1 MKDHEMEAPGA
12 GQGTGGEGQD
22 RAAAHHTT
30 SGDSIAE
37 NPTGTDR
44 NSLLSAAQGYLAR
57 GLSPIRLGPKS
68 KKPLG
73 KHDANAITAAN
84 AARLIDHGGYNLG
97 LRLGPDHDGLV
108 DFDLDWP
115 EARRLGGLLL
125 DRFARFGREGARGSH
140 YLLRGS
146 DAVASKKFDMPE
158 LKGVQGL
165 PDEHAVCV
173 LEVRASGHTMAP
185 PSIHPSGEAVT
196 WERDSALLEDTAKG
210 IYQRAGLL
218 AFLSVAARFYP
229 AQGSRDDFCM
239 ALAGALLAAG
249 LSPDEADRCV
259 VSVAE
264 VAGDEEAG
272 KRRKAGQ
279 TAAKVE
285 AGEAATGIPR
295 VVEMLDLPEAV
306 GKRFRLWLGIA
317 AREDGR
323 TRVVLSENRLHETQ
337 DAAEAAMLS
346 AGLPVYQQMGRLV
359 RAVRLDASELDG
371 DVARQEGALVVRDV
385 QPHSLRDLM
394 TRVANFVRVVET
406 KEGTEDKPV
415 GPPVSMALAYI
426 QRVREGGGRLPVLR
440 GIVECPT
447 LRADGTV
454 LAQEGYDA
462 ASGLILDTGG
472 ATFDAVPDAPTQ
484 EDAVAALAKL
494 KWIIEGFPFVEDDD
508 GRSPSRSVAL
518 SAMLTAVCRR
528 SLRTAPMHGFTAP
541 TMGTGKSLLTDAV
554 ALLAMGRPATVL
566 NQSGDGDGEEER
578 KRLMSV
584 LMQSDPVVV
593 IDNVDRPMGGARMC
607 SILTQETW
615 QDRMLGGNDQGHV
628 STRTLWLVN
637 GNNLEFRED
646 MSRRAILCTMD
657 AGVERPAE
665 RKFDVDLK
673 KEVPRRRHELVPAA
687 LTVLRAFI
695 VAGRPG
701 LEKLTPFGGFEDWSN
716 LVRGALVWAGEPDP
730 HETQAD
736 VAAVDSVREEL
747 SSLIEAWEQMIAIGA
762 VVTAGELVRRAGE
775 EAAGGPG
782 RDGLMLALE
791 AACPRGASPK
801 AVAWYLKRVKG
812 RIVRGRKIVAVKGE
826 NNALAYRLV
835 KGPE

>member
-1 MKDHEMEAPGA
+1 MKGKERSAPGA
-12 GQGTGGEGQD
+12 GQQTGGEGED
-22 RAAAHHTT
+22 RTRHQNPDAT
-30 SGDSIAE
+30 SIAE
-37 NPTGTDR
+37 NSSTTDQKD
-44 NSLLSAAQGYLAR
+44 LLDAAQGYLAR
-57 GLSPIRLGPKS
+57 GMTPIRLGPKA

-73 KHDANAITAAN
+73 KHDDNTITADN
-84 AARLIDHGGYNLG
+84 AALLIDHGGYNLG
-97 LRLGPDHDGLV
+97 LRLGPDHGGLV

-115 EARRLGGLLL
+115 EARALADLNL
-125 DRFARFGREGARGSH
+125 FALSRFGRFSAAGSH
-140 YLLRGS
+140 RLVLC
-146 DAVASKKFDMPE
+146 PE
-158 LKGVQGL
+158 LKGIKKYDVPELKGMKGL
-165 PDEHAVCV
+165 PEEHAVCV
-173 LEVRASGHTMAP
+173 LEVRANGHTMAP
-185 PSIHPSGEAVT
+185 PSIHPEGEAVA
-196 WERDSALLEDTAKG
+196 WENDWTPPRWEAGLVLSS
-210 IYQRAGLL
+210 AGLL
-218 AFLSVAARFYP
+218 AFLSVVARFYP
-229 AQGSRDDFCM
+229 AHGSRDDFCM

-249 LSPDEADRCV
+249 LGPGDADRCIV
-259 VSVAE
+259 AVAE
-264 VAGDEEAG
+264 AAGDEEAG

-306 GKRFRLWLGIA
+306 GKRFRLWLGMSG
-317 AREDGR
+317 REDVR
-323 TRVVLSENRLHETQ
+323 TRVELSENRLHETQ
-337 DAAEAAMLS
+337 DAAEAAMMA
-346 AGLPVYQQMGRLV
+346 AGLPIYQQMGRLV
-359 RAVRLDASELDG
+359 RAVRLDVSELDG
-371 DVARQEGALVVRDV
+371 EVKRQEGALVVRDV

-394 TRVANFVRVVET
+394 TQVANFVKVVET
-406 KEGTEDKPV
+406 EEGTKDKPV

-494 KWIIEGFPFVEDDD
+494 KWVIEGFPFVEDGD

-665 RKFDVDLK
+665 RKFEVDLK
-673 KEVPRRRHELVPAA
+673 TEVPRRRHELVPAA

-747 SSLIEAWEQMIAIGA
+747 SSLIEAWEQMIDIGA
-762 VVTAGELVRRAGE
+762 VVTAGELVRKAGE

-782 RDGLMLALE
+782 RDGLMLALD

-801 AVAWYLKRVKG
+801 AVASYLKRVKG
-812 RIVRGRKIVAVKGE
+812 RIVRGRKIVAFKGE

-835 KGPE
+835 KVAE

>member
-1 MKDHEMEAPGA
+1 MSGGNEKRPPL
-12 GQGTGGEGQD
+12 GTGDAGED
-22 RAAAHHTT
+22 RAGHQNIINA
-30 SGDSIAE
+30 DSITPDAD
-37 NPTGTDR
+37 GVDR

-57 GLSPIRLGPKS
+57 GMTPIRLGPKA

-73 KHDANAITAAN
+73 KHDANTITADN

-97 LRLGPDHDGLV
+97 LRLGPDHGGLV

-140 YLLRGS
+140 YLLRGAN
-146 DAVASKKFDMPE
+146 AVASKKFDMPE
-158 LKGVQGL
+158 LKGMEGL
-165 PDEHAVCV
+165 PEEHAVCV
-173 LEVRASGHTMAP
+173 LEVRANGHTMAP

-218 AFLSVAARFYP
+218 AFLSVVARFYP

-239 ALAGALLAAG
+239 ALAGALLSAG
-249 LSPDEADRCV
+249 LSPEEADRCIV
-259 VSVAE
+259 AVAE

-285 AGEAATGIPR
+285 AGEPATGIPR

-323 TRVVLSENRLHETQ
+323 IRVELSENRLHETQ

-346 AGLPVYQQMGRLV
+346 AGLPIYQQMGRLV
-359 RAVRLDASELDG
+359 RAVRLDASEAEDDG
-371 DVARQEGALVVRDV
+371 GILRREGALVVRDV

-394 TRVANFVRVVET
+394 TRVANFVKVVET

-415 GPPVSMALAYI
+415 GPPVSLSLAYI

-447 LRADGTV
+447 LRPDGTV

-472 ATFDAVPDAPTQ
+472 AAFDSVPDAPTLI
-484 EDAVAALAKL
+484 DAVAALGKL
-494 KWIIEGFPFVEDDD
+494 KWIIKGFPFVENEE

-541 TMGTGKSLLTDAV
+541 TMGTGKSLLTDTV
-554 ALLAMGRPATVL
+554 AMLAMGRAATVL

-584 LMQSDPVVV
+584 LMQGDPVVV

-628 STRTLWLVN
+628 STRTLWLAN

-665 RKFDVDLK
+665 RAFDVDLK
-673 KEVPRRRHELVPAA
+673 LEVPRRRHELVPAA
-687 LTVLRAFI
+687 LTVLRAFV

-701 LEKLTPFGGFEDWSN
+701 LDKLIPFGGFEDWSN

-747 SSLIEAWEQMIAIGA
+747 SSLIEAWEQAIGVG
-762 VVTAGELVRRAGE
+762 VVLTAGDLVRRAAE
-775 EAAGGPG
+775 EAASGPG

-791 AACPRGASPK
+791 AACPKGASPK
-801 AVAWYLKRVKG
+801 KVAWYLKKVKG
-812 RIVRGRKIVAVKGE
+812 RIVRGRRIVALHGE
-826 NNALAYRLV
+826 NNTLAYRLMRV
-835 KGPE
+835 E

>member
-1 MKDHEMEAPGA
+1 MSDFKEDAPGA
-12 GQGTGGEGQD
+12 GQRAGGAED
-22 RAAAHHTT
+22 RHHHTT

-37 NPTGTDR
+37 TPTGTDR
-44 NSLLSAAQGYLAR
+44 NSLLSAAQSYLAR

-73 KHDANAITAAN
+73 KHDANAITADN

-97 LRLGPDHDGLV
+97 LRLGPDHGGLV

-158 LKGVQGL
+158 LKGVEGL

-218 AFLSVAARFYP
+218 AFLSVVARFYP

-259 VSVAE
+259 VRVAE

-285 AGEAATGIPR
+285 ADEAATGIPR
-295 VVEMLDLPEAV
+295 VVEMLGLPEAV

-317 AREDGR
+317 PREDGR

-346 AGLPVYQQMGRLV
+346 AGLPIYQQMGRLV
-359 RAVRLDASELDG
+359 RAVRLDEPEGEDG
-371 DVARQEGALVVRDV
+371 GAIVRQEGALVVRDV

-394 TRVANFVRVVET
+394 TRVANFVKVVET

-447 LRADGTV
+447 LRPDGTI
-454 LAQEGYDA
+454 LSEDGYDRA
-462 ASGLILDTGG
+462 TGLILDTGG
-472 ATFDAVPDAPTQ
+472 ATFDPVPGEPTRADAMS
-484 EDAVAALAKL
+484 ALDKL
-494 KWIIEGFPFVEDDD
+494 KWVLAGFPFVDDA
-508 GRSPSRSVAL
+508 SRSVAL

-541 TMGTGKSLLTDAV
+541 TRGTGKSLLTDSV
-554 ALLAMGRPATVL
+554 AMMAMGRPATVL
-566 NQSGDGDGEEER
+566 NQTSDGDGEEER
-578 KRLMSV
+578 KRLMSI
-584 LMQSDPVVV
+584 LMQGDPVVV
-593 IDNVDRPMGGARMC
+593 IDNIDRPMSGARMC

-615 QDRMLGGNDQGHV
+615 QDRLLGGNDQGHV
-628 STRTLWLVN
+628 STRTLWLAN

-657 AGVERPAE
+657 AGMENPEERP
-665 RKFDVDLK
+665 FDVDLK
-673 KEVPRRRHELVPAA
+673 VEVPRRRGALVPAA
-687 LTVLRAFI
+687 LTVLRAFV

-701 LEKLTPFGGFEDWSN
+701 LDRLTPFGSFEDWSD
-716 LVRGALVWAGEPDP
+716 LVRGALVWCGEADP
-730 HETQAD
+730 CDTRAE

-747 SSLIEAWEQMIAIGA
+747 SSLIEAWEDLIGVGV

-775 EAAGGPG
+775 EAATRPGG
-782 RDGLMLALE
+782 DGLMLALD

-801 AVAWYLKRVKG
+801 TVGWYLKKVKG
-812 RIVRGRKIVAVKGE
+812 RVIRGRRIVAVGRE
-826 NNALAYRLV
+826 DNMLAYRLEV
-835 KGPE
+835 VGG

>member
-37 NPTGTDR
+37 TPTGTDR

-323 TRVVLSENRLHETQ
+323 TRVVLSENRPHETQ

-359 RAVRLDASELDG
+359 RAVRLDVSELDG

-554 ALLAMGRPATVL
+554 ALLVMGRPATVL

-637 GNNLEFRED
+637 GNNLEF
-646 MSRRAILCTMD
+646 
-657 AGVERPAE
+657 
-665 RKFDVDLK
+665 
-673 KEVPRRRHELVPAA
+673 
-687 LTVLRAFI
+687 
-695 VAGRPG
+695 
-701 LEKLTPFGGFEDWSN
+701 
-716 LVRGALVWAGEPDP
+716 
-730 HETQAD
+730 
-736 VAAVDSVREEL
+736 
-747 SSLIEAWEQMIAIGA
+747 
-762 VVTAGELVRRAGE
+762 
-775 EAAGGPG
+775 
-782 RDGLMLALE
+782 
-791 AACPRGASPK
+791 
-801 AVAWYLKRVKG
+801 
-812 RIVRGRKIVAVKGE
+812 
-826 NNALAYRLV
+826 
-835 KGPE
+835 

>member
-1 MKDHEMEAPGA
+1 M
-12 GQGTGGEGQD
+12 T
-22 RAAAHHTT
+22 
-30 SGDSIAE
+30 
-37 NPTGTDR
+37 
-44 NSLLSAAQGYLAR
+44 
-57 GLSPIRLGPKS
+57 PIRLGPKS

-73 KHDANAITAAN
+73 KHDANTITPDN

-97 LRLGPDHDGLV
+97 LRLGPDHGGLV

-158 LKGVQGL
+158 LKGVEGL

-249 LSPDEADRCV
+249 LSTEEADRCV
-259 VSVAE
+259 VRVAE

-323 TRVVLSENRLHETQ
+323 TRVELSENRLHKTQ

-346 AGLPVYQQMGRLV
+346 AGLPIYQQMGRLV
-359 RAVRLDASELDG
+359 RAVRLDVSELDG

-494 KWIIEGFPFVEDDD
+494 KWIIEGFPFVEDDA

-554 ALLAMGRPATVL
+554 ALLAMGRAATVL

-657 AGVERPAE
+657 AGMERPAE

-673 KEVPRRRHELVPAA
+673 AEVPRRRHELVPAA

-747 SSLIEAWEQMIAIGA
+747 SSLIEAWEQMIDIGA

-812 RIVRGRKIVAVKGE
+812 RIVRGRKIVAVQGE

-835 KGPE
+835 KVSA

>member
-1 MKDHEMEAPGA
+1 
-12 GQGTGGEGQD
+12 
-22 RAAAHHTT
+22 
-30 SGDSIAE
+30 
-37 NPTGTDR
+37 
-44 NSLLSAAQGYLAR
+44 LLSAAQGYLAR

-185 PSIHPSGEAVT
+185 PSIHPSGEAVS
-196 WERDSALLEDTAKG
+196 WERDSALLQDTAKG

-259 VSVAE
+259 VRVAE

-554 ALLAMGRPATVL
+554 ALLVMGRPATVL

-747 SSLIEAWEQMIAIGA
+747 SSLIEAWEQMIDIGA

-835 KGPE
+835 KVSA

>member
-1 MKDHEMEAPGA
+1 M
-12 GQGTGGEGQD
+12 
-22 RAAAHHTT
+22 
-30 SGDSIAE
+30 
-37 NPTGTDR
+37 
-44 NSLLSAAQGYLAR
+44 
-57 GLSPIRLGPKS
+57 
-68 KKPLG
+68 
-73 KHDANAITAAN
+73 
-84 AARLIDHGGYNLG
+84 
-97 LRLGPDHDGLV
+97 

-158 LKGVQGL
+158 LKGVEGL

-249 LSPDEADRCV
+249 LSTEEADRCV
-259 VSVAE
+259 VRVAE

-323 TRVVLSENRLHETQ
+323 TRVELSENRLHKTQ

-346 AGLPVYQQMGRLV
+346 AGLPIYQQMGRLV
-359 RAVRLDASELDG
+359 RAVRLDVSELDG

-494 KWIIEGFPFVEDDD
+494 KWIIEGFPFVEDDA

-528 SLRTAPMHGFTAP
+528 SLRTAPDARLHGPDHGDRKEPADRR
-541 TMGTGKSLLTDAV
+541 SCV
-554 ALLAMGRPATVL
+554 A
-566 NQSGDGDGEEER
+566 GDG
-578 KRLMSV
+578 
-584 LMQSDPVVV
+584 
-593 IDNVDRPMGGARMC
+593 A
-607 SILTQETW
+607 
-615 QDRMLGGNDQGHV
+615 
-628 STRTLWLVN
+628 
-637 GNNLEFRED
+637 
-646 MSRRAILCTMD
+646 A
-657 AGVERPAE
+657 
-665 RKFDVDLK
+665 
-673 KEVPRRRHELVPAA
+673 PRR
-687 LTVLRAFI
+687 
-695 VAGRPG
+695 
-701 LEKLTPFGGFEDWSN
+701 
-716 LVRGALVWAGEPDP
+716 
-730 HETQAD
+730 
-736 VAAVDSVREEL
+736 
-747 SSLIEAWEQMIAIGA
+747 
-762 VVTAGELVRRAGE
+762 
-775 EAAGGPG
+775 
-782 RDGLMLALE
+782 
-791 AACPRGASPK
+791 C
-801 AVAWYLKRVKG
+801 
-812 RIVRGRKIVAVKGE
+812 
-826 NNALAYRLV
+826 
-835 KGPE
+835 

>member
-1 MKDHEMEAPGA
+1 MKGEERSAPGA
-12 GQGTGGEGQD
+12 GQQTGGEGED
-22 RAAAHHTT
+22 RTRHQNPDAA
-30 SGDSIAE
+30 SIAG
-37 NPTGTDR
+37 NPSTTDQKD
-44 NSLLSAAQGYLAR
+44 LLDAAQGYLAR
-57 GLSPIRLGPKS
+57 DMTPIRLGPKS

-73 KHDANAITAAN
+73 KHDANTITADN

-97 LRLGPDHDGLV
+97 LRLGPDRGGLV

-125 DRFARFGREGARGSH
+125 DRFARFGRAGARGSH

-158 LKGVQGL
+158 LKGVEGL

-210 IYQRAGLL
+210 IYRRAGLL

-249 LSPDEADRCV
+249 LSPEEADRCV
-259 VSVAE
+259 VRVAE

-295 VVEMLDLPEAV
+295 VVEMLGLPEAV
-306 GKRFRLWLGIA
+306 GKRFRLWLGMSG
-317 AREDGR
+317 REDGR
-323 TRVVLSENRLHETQ
+323 TRVEMSENRLHETQ

-346 AGLPVYQQMGRLV
+346 AGLPIYQQMGRLV
-359 RAVRLDASELDG
+359 RAVRLDVSELDG
-371 DVARQEGALVVRDV
+371 DVVRQEGALVVRDV

-484 EDAVAALAKL
+484 EDAVASLAKL

-554 ALLAMGRPATVL
+554 ALLTMGRPATVL

-673 KEVPRRRHELVPAA
+673 VEVPRRRHELVPAA

-716 LVRGALVWAGEPDP
+716 LLRGALVWAGEPDP

-747 SSLIEAWEQMIAIGA
+747 SSLIEAWEQTIDLGA

-835 KGPE
+835 KVSA

>member
-37 NPTGTDR
+37 TPTGTDR

-97 LRLGPDHDGLV
+97 LRLGPDHGGLV

-554 ALLAMGRPATVL
+554 ALLVMGRPATVL

-747 SSLIEAWEQMIAIGA
+747 SSLIEAWEQMIDIGA

>member
-37 NPTGTDR
+37 TPTGTDR

-359 RAVRLDASELDG
+359 RAVRLDVSELDG

>member
-1 MKDHEMEAPGA
+1 
-12 GQGTGGEGQD
+12 
-22 RAAAHHTT
+22 
-30 SGDSIAE
+30 
-37 NPTGTDR
+37 
-44 NSLLSAAQGYLAR
+44 LLSAAQGYLAR

-73 KHDANAITAAN
+73 KHDANTITPDN
-84 AARLIDHGGYNLG
+84 VVRLIDHGGYNLG

-454 LAQEGYDA
+454 LAQEGYDT

-657 AGVERPAE
+657 AGMERPAE

-673 KEVPRRRHELVPAA
+673 SEVPRRRHELVPAA

-812 RIVRGRKIVAVKGE
+812 RIVRGRKIVAFQGE
-826 NNALAYRLV
+826 NNALAYKLV

>member
-37 NPTGTDR
+37 TPTGTDR

-73 KHDANAITAAN
+73 KHDANTITPDN
-84 AARLIDHGGYNLG
+84 VARLIDHGGYNLG
-97 LRLGPDHDGLV
+97 LRLGPDHGGLV

-185 PSIHPSGEAVT
+185 PSIHPSGEAVS
-196 WERDSALLEDTAKG
+196 WERDSALLQDTAKG

-295 VVEMLDLPEAV
+295 VVEMLDLPEGV

-462 ASGLILDTGG
+462 TSGLILDTGG

-554 ALLAMGRPATVL
+554 ALLVMGRPATVL

-657 AGVERPAE
+657 AGMERPAE

-673 KEVPRRRHELVPAA
+673 SEVPRRRHELVPAA

-747 SSLIEAWEQMIAIGA
+747 SSLIEAWEQMIDIGA

-835 KGPE
+835 KVSA

>member
-37 NPTGTDR
+37 TPTGTDR

-306 GKRFRLWLGIA
+306 EKRFRLWLGIA

-359 RAVRLDASELDG
+359 RAVRLDVSELDG

-554 ALLAMGRPATVL
+554 ALLVMGRPATVL

-657 AGVERPAE
+657 AGMERPAE

-673 KEVPRRRHELVPAA
+673 SEVPRRRHELVPAA

-747 SSLIEAWEQMIAIGA
+747 SSLIEAWEQMIDIGA

-835 KGPE
+835 KVSA

>member
-37 NPTGTDR
+37 TPTGTDR

-259 VSVAE
+259 VRVAE

-747 SSLIEAWEQMIAIGA
+747 SSLIEAWEQMIDIGA

-812 RIVRGRKIVAVKGE
+812 RIVRGRKIVAFQGE
-826 NNALAYRLV
+826 NNALAYKLV

>member
-37 NPTGTDR
+37 TPTGTDR

-125 DRFARFGREGARGSH
+125 DRFVRFGREGARGSH

-259 VSVAE
+259 VRVAE

-835 KGPE
+835 KVSA

>member
-37 NPTGTDR
+37 TPTGTDR

-259 VSVAE
+259 VRVAE

-747 SSLIEAWEQMIAIGA
+747 SSLIEAWEQMIDIGA

>member
-37 NPTGTDR
+37 TPTGTDR

-185 PSIHPSGEAVT
+185 PSIHPSGEAVS

-554 ALLAMGRPATVL
+554 ALLAMGRAATVL

-657 AGVERPAE
+657 AGMERPAE

-673 KEVPRRRHELVPAA
+673 SEVPRRRHELVPAA

-835 KGPE
+835 KVSA